1 MVNGNWDIYDE
12 IYGPGQEEREEAVS
26 EISAE
31 KTEGEKFHE
40 ELKERMSRIYLCFG
54 VALFMLLAPVL
65 FLVQGNI
72 FEQGNGIYI
81 VTAIAIAAVVYL
93 VIRLI
98 FLIRSVIKVNNR
110 YYPVLLSDEYL
121 ENRQK
126 ATRHSFIII
135 SLFVIAVFV
144 IFISAITTASRFYYF
159 EKDYEKAV
167 EIIEYGDHYYVAHS
181 FLYQWSSDLR
191 KKSSTYGYQEYR
203 DYSDLLTLCDMH
215 ESHSDNDLKRASD
228 LAHSIW
234 YAPLGSLSNETI
246 SREREFMR
254 TVILDYYDQK
264 QADEQA
270 EKALDNRI
278 RRNKPFVGMPE
289 SRIDDSV
296 LGKHS
301 FSKSETYKTGK
312 QYYDTKWHELRD
324 ELKTRTTYTWKM
336 KEQKIIFTA
345 VCEDGIVVK
354 VEQTEDKGKKNGYRP
369 GKTDYSEH
377 YVDDFSDPEDFYD
390 WYCEDFDSY
399 EDAEDYYY
407 SHGGK

>member
-31 KTEGEKFHE
+31 KTEGEKFSE
-40 ELKERMSRIYLCFG
+40 ELKEKMSGIYLCFG
-54 VALFMLLAPVL
+54 VALFMLFAPVL
-65 FLVQGNI
+65 FLTQGNI

-81 VTAIAIAAVVYL
+81 VTPIAIAAVVYL

-126 ATRHSFIII
+126 ATRHSVIVI
-135 SLFVIAVFV
+135 SLFVIAVLV
-144 IFISAITTASRFYYF
+144 IFISVISAASRFYYF
-159 EKDYEKAV
+159 EQDYEKAV

-181 FLYQWSSDLR
+181 FLYQWSSELR
-191 KKSSTYGYQEYR
+191 KKSPGHGYQEYR
-203 DYSDLLTLCDMH
+203 DYSDLLTLCEMH

-254 TVILDYYDQK
+254 TSSSS
-264 QADEQA
+264 
-270 EKALDNRI
+270 RRSI
-278 RRNKPFVGMPE
+278 R
-289 SRIDDSV
+289 DS
-296 LGKHS
+296 S
-301 FSKSETYKTGK
+301 QRKS
-312 QYYDTKWHELRD
+312 
-324 ELKTRTTYTWKM
+324 
-336 KEQKIIFTA
+336 TA
-345 VCEDGIVVK
+345 
-354 VEQTEDKGKKNGYRP
+354 
-369 GKTDYSEH
+369 
-377 YVDDFSDPEDFYD
+377 
-390 WYCEDFDSY
+390 
-399 EDAEDYYY
+399 
-407 SHGGK
+407 